1 MHKKEKGE
9 RFLPK
14 INYIRIAMY
23 KYLVSLQRYAIYVI
37 QQITI
42 NNTFFRKKEVPLQK
56 LYQMK
61 VTVDDRQL
69 RKAAEAPDFSEI
81 IFTKG

>member
-23 KYLVSLQRYAIYVI
+23 KYLVSLQRYAIYSI
-37 QQITI
+37 QQKFLSKKTLQLLSGQAL
-42 NNTFFRKKEVPLQK
+42 NYHNGANSDLFFFE
-56 LYQMK
+56 
-61 VTVDDRQL
+61 
-69 RKAAEAPDFSEI
+69 KA
-81 IFTKG
+81 K

>member
-23 KYLVSLQRYAIYVI
+23 KYLVSLQRYAIYAI
-37 QQITI
+37 QQK
-42 NNTFFRKKEVPLQK
+42 FLSKKTLQLLSGQALK
-56 LYQMK
+56 YAMERTLIHVSLK
-61 VTVDDRQL
+61 TLSKERSFVR
-69 RKAAEAPDFSEI
+69 
-81 IFTKG
+81 